1 MAEKK
6 ERMSV
11 IDLATSS
18 VSGSEEESDG
28 QTASSVRSPVISA
41 EEVNSI
47 AKAIGRKDTQAALER
62 SLNHTPPEKR
72 QHTKTRTPR
81 PLLVKVSLG
90 NVVVCRLSSSPHHTQ
105 FT

>member
-1 MAEKK
+1 
-6 ERMSV
+6 MSV

-18 VSGSEEESDG
+18 VSGSDEESDG
-28 QTASSVRSPVISA
+28 QTASSVRSSVISA

-62 SLNHTPPEKR
+62 SLNHTPEKR

-81 PLLVKVSLG
+81 PLLAKVSLG

-105 FT
+105 LT